1 MNATGRR
8 TVCLLV
14 VIALVYLCAWLVYK
28 GSERT
33 YHAVPIITLTPG
45 DAMLRDGELAGSFF
59 IWGGMPSAAH
69 PDLHGSIYIGI
80 MRKRSTGVL
89 VFRPDGT
96 FDHEIT
102 LKAWRDGT
110 QPGLVYAMNVSPSGD
125 RLWVAYPGR
134 RCMRVSV
141 YDTEGKPRSPWVLAD
156 GGVLQIAAAG
166 EDAAY
171 LWDMGQYLQTFR
183 LGSTH
188 YRTQSFLLTNPVL
201 VDNGWIWGVEPVRK
215 PKPTVYDYSL
225 PSYYRARVWR
235 QKPGEERQEMC
246 RTTLPGHGGAMPFWR
261 DNSGN
266 LYVVIPLS
274 KWRNGR
280 KAGSWVY
287 RVSPKGKAETL
298 FNASG
303 LLARGERPGSF
314 LRVDQ
319 DGAVLFETDDTP
331 YGQSVLG
338 NYHIYKAVP
347 TCRWRV
353 WLKKL
358 GLE

>member
-1 MNATGRR
+1 MTTTKLRIFA
-8 TVCLLV
+8 LLV
-14 VIALVYLCAWLVYK
+14 VILCLCGWAAYK

-33 YHAVPIITLTPG
+33 YYAAQLLKLTPG
-45 DAMLRDGELAGSFF
+45 DAILRDGELAGSFF
-59 IWGGMPSAAH
+59 IWGGMPFAAH
-69 PDLHGSIYIGI
+69 PDLHGNIYIGV

-102 LKAWRDGT
+102 LKAQRDGT
-110 QPGLVYAMNVSPSGD
+110 RPGLVYAMNVSASGN

-134 RCMRVSV
+134 RDMRVSV
-141 YDTEGKPRSPWVLAD
+141 YDMEGQPRSLWALAD

-171 LWDMGQYLQTFR
+171 LWDMGHKLQTFA
-183 LGSTH
+183 LGSPD
-188 YRTQSFLLTNPVL
+188 YRTWDFLMNNPVL

-215 PKPTVYDYSL
+215 PKPTRYDYSL

-246 RTTLPGHGGAMPFWR
+246 RTTLPGHGGDMPFWR

-266 LYVVIPLS
+266 LYVVIRLS
-274 KWRNGR
+274 KWRDGR

-298 FNASG
+298 FNASE
-303 LLARGERPGSF
+303 LLDRGKEIGAF
-314 LRVDQ
+314 LRVDRN
-319 DGAVLFETDDTP
+319 GALLFEATGRLSSSSKQEI
-331 YGQSVLG
+331 YR
-338 NYHIYKAVP
+338 IYKAIP
-347 TCRWRV
+347 ARRWRV
-353 WLKKL
+353 WLRKL
-358 GLE
+358 GIG